1 MTFSISGFCQ
11 KTDMVGVAI
20 TTSSICVAS
29 RCPWVRARVG
39 AAVTQNVTDPSLGN
53 LMLDYLE
60 QGLNAQQSIDKVVKD
75 RQFINYRQLALMD
88 SKGNSA
94 GYTGS
99 ETLGA
104 NAISQGSGCIAVGN
118 LLNSV
123 EVIQAMVDSFSNNV
137 NLHLAERLLV
147 ALQAGLDA
155 GGEEGPVHSA
165 GLKVSH
171 QHSWPLVDL
180 RVDWADDDP
189 VSELVKLW
197 RAYEPQMKDYN
208 SRAIDPSQ
216 APSYGVPG
224 DLYLI
229 LL

>member
-60 QGLNAQQSIDKVVKD
+60 QGLNAQQSIDKVVKG
-75 RQFINYRQLALMD
+75 RQFINYRQLVLMD

-147 ALQAGLDA
+147 ALQTGLDA

-224 DLYLI
+224 DL
-229 LL
+229 

>member
-180 RVDWADDDP
+180 RVDWADNDP

-224 DLYLI
+224 DL
-229 LL
+229 

>member
-1 MTFSISGFCQ
+1 MTFSISGYCQ
-11 KTDMVGVAI
+11 KTGMLGVAI

-75 RQFINYRQLALMD
+75 RQFINYRQLTLMD

-147 ALQAGLDA
+147 ALQVGLDA

-180 RVDWADDDP
+180 RVDWADDGP

-224 DLYLI
+224 DL
-229 LL
+229 

>member
-171 QHSWPLVDL
+171 QHPWPLVDL
-180 RVDWADDDP
+180 RVDWADDGE

-224 DLYLI
+224 DL
-229 LL
+229 

>member
-147 ALQAGLDA
+147 ALQVGLDA

-171 QHSWPLVDL
+171 QYPWPLVDL
-180 RVDWADDDP
+180 RVDWADDGP

-224 DLYLI
+224 DL
-229 LL
+229 

>member
-123 EVIQAMVDSFSNNV
+123 EVIQAMVDSFSNNI

-155 GGEEGPVHSA
+155 GGEEGSVHSA

-171 QHSWPLVDL
+171 QHPWPLVDL
-180 RVDWADDDP
+180 RVDWADDGP

-224 DLYLI
+224 DL
-229 LL
+229 

>member
-171 QHSWPLVDL
+171 QHPWPLVDL

-224 DLYLI
+224 DL
-229 LL
+229 

>member
-1 MTFSISGFCQ
+1 
-11 KTDMVGVAI
+11 
-20 TTSSICVAS
+20 
-29 RCPWVRARVG
+29 
-39 AAVTQNVTDPSLGN
+39 
-53 LMLDYLE
+53 
-60 QGLNAQQSIDKVVKD
+60 
-75 RQFINYRQLALMD
+75 
-88 SKGNSA
+88 
-94 GYTGS
+94 
-99 ETLGA
+99 
-104 NAISQGSGCIAVGN
+104 
-118 LLNSV
+118 
-123 EVIQAMVDSFSNNV
+123 MVDSFSNNV

-224 DLYLI
+224 DL
-229 LL
+229 

>member
-180 RVDWADDDP
+180 RVDWADDGP
-189 VSELVKLW
+189 VPNLVNLW

-224 DLYLI
+224 DL
-229 LL
+229 